1 MQGMTQRARYSSSL
15 KFEAMTLVLGKAKAT
30 KFSFACFVEG
40 GSSMVSFLLNTQL
53 TFWFKGRNMPGVGC
67 VRR

>member
-1 MQGMTQRARYSSSL
+1 MTWRARYSSGL
-15 KFEAMTLVLGKAKAT
+15 KFEAMTLVLGKVKAT
-30 KFSFACFVEG
+30 KFSCVCSLAGER
-40 GSSMVSFLLNTQL
+40 SMVSFLLNTQL